1 MTKRRDI
8 LRKVLVICL
17 LALPAV
23 TMIAQDFYD
32 EFRAK
37 SIDVEGVKID
47 QKMTYGQFVAK
58 FGKPDRY
65 KQDKS
70 EGDGY
75 SYLDEYYWVGKNSF
89 SFINNGTFNEF
100 FLMDDRFAAL
110 TLWIPGGIRV
120 GDKLSSLDNFKYG
133 KPKVASWL
141 EPKDG
146 FVTYTLFYDYL
157 DDLVFLS
164 VKDGII
170 CSISYSDPI

>member
-1 MTKRRDI
+1 MFMK
-8 LRKVLVICL
+8 KMAICL
-17 LALPAV
+17 AALLYMAAN
-23 TMIAQDFYD
+23 AQDFYD

>member
-1 MTKRRDI
+1 MFMK
-8 LRKVLVICL
+8 KMAICL
-17 LALPAV
+17 AALLYMAV
-23 TMIAQDFYD
+23 NAQDFYD

>member
-23 TMIAQDFYD
+23 TMIARDFYD

-47 QKMTYGQFVAK
+47 QKMTYDQFVAK

>member
-1 MTKRRDI
+1 MNIFKTI
-8 LRKVLVICL
+8 VTICL
-17 LALPAV
+17 VAFLYV
-23 TMIAQDFYD
+23 TADAQDFYD

-110 TLWIPGGIRV
+110 TLWIPGGVRV
-120 GDKLSSLDNFKYG
+120 GDKLSKLDNFKYG